1 MVEVYGG
8 RCRHN
13 MEGGTMADFI
23 WCVACGGEI
32 EPDEEGEYLYC
43 EWCDDGPFCESCLNE
58 HECDEEDDAWD

>member
-1 MVEVYGG
+1 MD
-8 RCRHN
+8 
-13 MEGGTMADFI
+13 TDFI

-58 HECDEEDDAWD
+58 HECDEEDDARD